1 MTPRQAPEIFQ
12 LPLAELDLADLP
24 PRGSPEFEQAVIG
37 RYALE
42 YAARGWNAVVTV
54 DDAFVRVLA
63 VPERGVEPK
72 AYVLGL
78 LEHGFLDDA
87 LPLLEALDG
96 MLEDVDIAYNHGLC
110 LSELGRVPD
119 AVAPLE
125 RALRIDPAHTHAAV
139 ALGVALARLGRSDE
153 AARVLGE
160 AVKAAPEDPLAK
172 RNLAAVLM
180 RSGKAKDALPY
191 FRQASSLAPTDP
203 GAAMGLAQC
212 LEELGPDYQKEATNQ
227 YRAVVKRFRDH
238 PVGEMAEQALTRI
251 GQTQMR
257 SAVDGGLR
265 MDAVMYM
272 QSALERFAK
281 MDKAKIGQA
290 VMEIALLGRDG
301 LAINKPAVRYT
312 LKNLEGDFSGLELL
326 SYLHVGF
333 RMFDLKGDPGTG
345 LDREYAAV
353 TGASG
358 KRPPRRGGA
367 KA

>member
-119 AVAPLE
+119 AVAP
-125 RALRIDPAHTHAAV
+125 
-139 ALGVALARLGRSDE
+139 
-153 AARVLGE
+153 
-160 AVKAAPEDPLAK
+160 
-172 RNLAAVLM
+172 
-180 RSGKAKDALPY
+180 
-191 FRQASSLAPTDP
+191 
-203 GAAMGLAQC
+203 
-212 LEELGPDYQKEATNQ
+212 
-227 YRAVVKRFRDH
+227 
-238 PVGEMAEQALTRI
+238 
-251 GQTQMR
+251 R
-257 SAVDGGLR
+257 SAHDGG
-265 MDAVMYM
+265 
-272 QSALERFAK
+272 
-281 MDKAKIGQA
+281 
-290 VMEIALLGRDG
+290 
-301 LAINKPAVRYT
+301 
-312 LKNLEGDFSGLELL
+312 
-326 SYLHVGF
+326 
-333 RMFDLKGDPGTG
+333 PGTG
-345 LDREYAAV
+345 PSEVGGAGREGGGRGAGTSWLQCGDRDA
-353 TGASG
+353 
-358 KRPPRRGGA
+358 RPLHRLQLQSQNPRRPLLL
-367 KA
+367 